1 MKILLEYKKERNCPF
16 SSQELIIFFKY
27 QIIRINK
34 NLIMPLWIVHFAP
47 LFLKVDCFFLTGL
60 L

>member
-34 NLIMPLWIVHFAP
+34 NLIMPIRIVHFAP
-47 LFLKVDCFFLTGL
+47 LFLKVDY
-60 L
+60 